1 MRHVY
6 MRGIFAII
14 WLAAAMVCGVPGNPE
29 MAIFYVAMGGVFL
42 YSAYSAWKKE
52 KNGRGEK

>member
-6 MRGIFAII
+6 MRGIFAFI
-14 WLAAAMVCGVPGNPE
+14 WLAAAMVCGVSGNPE
-29 MAIFYVAMGGVFL
+29 MAIFYIVIGGVFL

>member
-14 WLAAAMVCGVPGNPE
+14 WLAAAMVCGVSGNPE

-52 KNGRGEK
+52 KNGRGGK

>member
-6 MRGIFAII
+6 MRGIFAFI
-14 WLAAAMVCGVPGNPE
+14 WLAAAMVCGVSGNPE
-29 MAIFYVAMGGVFL
+29 MAIFYVVIGGVFL

>member
-6 MRGIFAII
+6 MRGIFTFI
-14 WLAAAMVCGVPGNPE
+14 WLAAAMVCGVSGNPE
-29 MAIFYVAMGGVFL
+29 MAIFYVVIGGVFL

>member
-14 WLAAAMVCGVPGNPE
+14 WLAAAMVCGVSGKTE

>member
-6 MRGIFAII
+6 MRGIFAFI
-14 WLAAAMVCGVPGNPE
+14 WLAAAMVCGVSGNPE

-42 YSAYSAWKKE
+42 YFAYSAWKKE